1 MPLVNGLRL
10 PSTLLTP
17 PLAGCVRT
25 YGLVLACA
33 MLLAGG
39 MSTALAQPTNVGSI
53 LSPPPPTDAEFRRD
67 IQLPYREAL
76 RNAQPDRKAKD
87 IIDKSIHYQV
97 AQLVDPAKA
106 GDVQRNLTRLINDIK
121 IKSTSDAS
129 RLYALGQ
136 ILVRCDQLLNEQ
148 KVSDRVVAVLL
159 LNQLN
164 IVWGPP
170 DFPFVPAADPLLR
183 GLTFEDKYI
192 PAKVLAGEG
201 LARILKDSRPTDL
214 QVLKRIEIAEKVA
227 AEIRRLQSVR
237 GQAQA
242 ADATGHQW
250 CMWSLC
256 GALANCDR
264 VYNAARE
271 PVFADTLMAVLMDN
285 GEDWHARAKA
295 AFALSRLPYEAT
307 SNLAVLNYE
316 TAKFTRDMATTYNAS
331 VAAGQVWP
339 LWRRVAIYIYFTYEC
354 RNAADRGLNFGLMY
368 QTKRSGLNT
377 YAPAIQQARN
387 LVLPIVNTLI
397 ASPKSTPPIPQQDI
411 DALSEWLRNN
421 VPADGRLTPE
431 SRVKSVQ
438 PQAPP
443 MANATP
449 APASG
454 G

>member
-1 MPLVNGLRL
+1 M
-10 PSTLLTP
+10 LLTS
-17 PLAGCVRT
+17 PLARFARAYAFVLGCVCLLPG
-25 YGLVLACA
+25 GLP
-33 MLLAGG
+33 
-39 MSTALAQPTNVGSI
+39 TASAQPTGTATI
-53 LSPPPPTDAEFRRD
+53 QSPPPPTEAEFRRD

-76 RNAQPDRKAKD
+76 RSAQPDRRAKE

-106 GDVQRNLTRLINDIK
+106 GDLQRNMTRLINDIK
-121 IKSTSDAS
+121 IRSTSDAS
-129 RLYALGQ
+129 RAYALGQ
-136 ILVRCDQLLNEQ
+136 ILVRCEQLLNEQ
-148 KVSDRVVAVLL
+148 KVSDRVAGVLL

-170 DFPFVPAADPLLR
+170 DYPYVPAAEPLMR
-183 GLTFEDKYI
+183 TLTFEDKYI
-192 PAKVLAGEG
+192 PVKVLAGEG
-201 LARILKDSRPTDL
+201 LGRILKDARPADL
-214 QVLKRIEIAEKVA
+214 QILKRIEIAEKIA

-264 VYNAARE
+264 VYNSARE

-285 GEDWHARAKA
+285 GEDWHTRSKA

-316 TAKFTRDMATTYNAS
+316 TARLTRDMATTYNAS

-339 LWRRVAIYIYFTYEC
+339 LWRRVAIYIYFAYEC

-368 QTKRSGLNT
+368 QTKRSGLGN
-377 YAPAIQQARN
+377 YANGIQQARN

-397 ASPKSTPPIPQQDI
+397 ASPKSMPPIPQQDI

-438 PQAPP
+438 PAAPP
-443 MANATP
+443 MANASP
-449 APASG
+449 APAAG
-454 G
+454 